1 MASLPMALVLVP
13 MALVSVPMHL
23 GHRELAFRASARSP
37 VGVARPHCVEAG
49 EAGVEAV
56 AVVDFAL
63 PPLAGMQLL
72 LLLLLAAA
80 LVALQ
85 LGRCGTVRRRR
96 LRAHGSVGPR
106 SSCLSRTDRR
116 TTSDR
121 VLCTSLHPAPRSSHS
136 HATACTPCTTNGQA
150 SSR

>member
-72 LLLLLAAA
+72 LLLAAA

-121 VLCTSLHPAPRSSHS
+121 VHGTSLHPPPRSSHS
-136 HATACTPCTTNGQA
+136 HATSCTLCTTNGHA
-150 SSR
+150 SPR